1 LFLRPDMS
9 ILTHDEILKEIAAG
23 NIVIDPFDAERVGPA
38 SVDLHLGNEFR
49 VFRKVHD
56 IVRVTEAANYEEIT
70 EKIVVDD
77 HLLLMPQETVLGI
90 TQEKITLASNLCGWL
105 EGRSRFSRLGLLV
118 HISASFIQP
127 GIENKQV
134 LEISN
139 FSPMPLALYPGT
151 PMCQFVFQRTI
162 GQSKYRGR
170 FRNQKE
176 GNF

>member
-1 LFLRPDMS
+1 MS
-9 ILTHDEILKEIAAG
+9 ILTRTEILKEISAG
-23 NIVIDPFDAERVGPA
+23 NILIEPFHADCVGPA
-38 SVDLHLGNEFR
+38 SVDLHLGKEFR

-56 IVRVTEAANYEEIT
+56 VVRVTAESNYEEIT
-70 EKIVVDD
+70 ERILVED

-90 TQEKITLASNLCGWL
+90 TQERITLSSSLCGWL

-118 HISASFIQP
+118 HISASFMQP
-127 GIENKQV
+127 GIANKQV

-139 FSPMPLALYPGT
+139 QSPMPLALYPGIAI
-151 PMCQFVFQRTI
+151 CQFIFQRTI
-162 GQSKYRGR
+162 GEARYEGK

>member
-1 LFLRPDMS
+1 MS
-9 ILTHDEILKEIAAG
+9 ILTHDEILKEISAG
-23 NIVIDPFDAERVGPA
+23 NIVIDPFRPDCVGPA

-49 VFRKVHD
+49 VFIKSHD
-56 IVRVTEAANYEEIT
+56 IVRVTSEADYESIT
-70 EKIVVDD
+70 EKIAVSD

-90 TQEKITLASNLCGWL
+90 TRETVKLSTNLCGWL

-118 HISASFIQP
+118 HISASFMQP

-139 FSPMPLALYPGT
+139 FSPMPLALYPGI
-151 PMCQFVFQRTI
+151 PVCQFIFQRTI
-162 GQSKYRGR
+162 GSARYEGK

>member
-1 LFLRPDMS
+1 MS
-9 ILTHDEILKEIAAG
+9 ILTHDEILKEVASG
-23 NIVIDPFDAERVGPA
+23 NILIEPFYPDCVGPA

-56 IVRVTEAANYEEIT
+56 IVRVTPESNYEEIT
-70 EKIVVDD
+70 ERILVED
-77 HLLLMPQETVLGI
+77 HLLLMPQETVLGL
-90 TQEKITLASNLCGWL
+90 TQEKVTLASNICGWL

-139 FSPMPLALYPGT
+139 FSPMPLALYPGI
-151 PMCQFVFQRTI
+151 PICQFVFQRTI
-162 GQSKYRGR
+162 GSAKYQGK

>member
-1 LFLRPDMS
+1 MS
-9 ILTHDEILKEIAAG
+9 ILTHDEILKEVACG
-23 NIVIDPFDAERVGPA
+23 NILIDPFYPDCVGPA

-56 IVRVTEAANYEEIT
+56 IVRVTPESNYEEIT
-70 EKIVVDD
+70 ERILVDD
-77 HLLLMPQETVLGI
+77 HLLLMPQETVLGL
-90 TQEKITLASNLCGWL
+90 TQEKITLASNICGWL

-139 FSPMPLALYPGT
+139 FSPMPLALYPGI
-151 PMCQFVFQRTI
+151 PICQFVFQRTI
-162 GQSKYRGR
+162 GSAKYQGK
-170 FRNQKE
+170 FQNQKE

>member
-1 LFLRPDMS
+1 MS

-23 NIVIDPFDAERVGPA
+23 NIIIEPFHADCVGPA

-56 IVRVTEAANYEEIT
+56 VVRVTPESNYEEIT
-70 EKIVVDD
+70 ERIRVED
-77 HLLLMPQETVLGI
+77 HLLLMPQETILGL
-90 TQEKITLASNLCGWL
+90 TQEKITLAANICGWL

-127 GIENKQV
+127 GIDNKQV

-139 FSPMPLALYPGT
+139 FSPMPLALYPGI
-151 PMCQFVFQRTI
+151 PICQFVFQRTI
-162 GQSKYRGR
+162 GSAKYEGK
-170 FRNQKE
+170 FRNQRE

>member
-1 LFLRPDMS
+1 MS
-9 ILTHDEILKEIAAG
+9 ILTHDEILKEISAG
-23 NIVIDPFDAERVGPA
+23 NIIIDPFSVDCVGPA

-56 IVRVTEAANYEEIT
+56 VVRVTPDSDYEEIT
-70 EKIVVDD
+70 ERIQVTE

-90 TQEKITLASNLCGWL
+90 TIEQISLAPNLCGWL

-118 HISASFIQP
+118 HISASFMQP
-127 GIENKQV
+127 GIANKQC

-139 FSPMPLALYPGT
+139 FSPMPLALYPGIAI
-151 PMCQFVFQRTI
+151 CQFIFQRTI
-162 GQSKYRGR
+162 GRAKYQGK
-170 FRNQKE
+170 FRNQRE

>member
-1 LFLRPDMS
+1 MS
-9 ILTHDEILKEIAAG
+9 ILTHDEILKEVASG
-23 NIVIDPFDAERVGPA
+23 NILIEPFYPDRVGPA

-56 IVRVTEAANYEEIT
+56 IVRVTPESNYEEIT
-70 EKIVVDD
+70 ERILVDD
-77 HLLLMPQETVLGI
+77 HLLLMPQETVLGL
-90 TQEKITLASNLCGWL
+90 TQEKITLASNICGWL

-139 FSPMPLALYPGT
+139 FSPMPLALYPGI
-151 PMCQFVFQRTI
+151 PICQFVFQRTI
-162 GQSKYRGR
+162 GSAKYQGK

>member
-1 LFLRPDMS
+1 MS
-9 ILTHDEILKEIAAG
+9 ILTHDEILKEISAG
-23 NIVIDPFDAERVGPA
+23 NIVIDPFDPNRVGPA

-49 VFRKVHD
+49 VFRKGHD
-56 IVRVTEAANYEEIT
+56 VVRVTEEANYEEIT
-70 EKIVVDD
+70 ERIVVSD

-90 TQEKITLASNLCGWL
+90 TEEKVTLAPNICGWL

-118 HISASFIQP
+118 HISASFMQP

-151 PMCQFVFQRTI
+151 AICQFVFQRTI
-162 GQSKYRGR
+162 GQAKYAGR
-170 FRNQKE
+170 FRNQRE